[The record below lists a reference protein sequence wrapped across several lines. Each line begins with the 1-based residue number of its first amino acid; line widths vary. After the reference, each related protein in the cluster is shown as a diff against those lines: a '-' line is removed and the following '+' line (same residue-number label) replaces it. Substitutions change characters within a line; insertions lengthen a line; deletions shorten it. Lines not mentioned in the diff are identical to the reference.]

1 MLNSPESIHYFPSG
15 VKQIIDDNFQPGED
29 TSLDAMPV
37 DGENTRRSLPVGV
50 IAADELIIGLRFAV
64 KKHLQNLLEMERMP
78 RGNLP
83 IWYIITKRLI
93 DVLGGII
100 GLIILSPLMLTI
112 AALIKFDS
120 EGPVF
125 YCQKRVGK
133 NGKAF
138 KMFKFRTM
146 VADAEKK
153 TGPVWARENDPR
165 VTAVGRILRNS
176 KLDELPQLFNLI
188 NGKMSLVGPRPE
200 RPYFVGQFR
209 EIVPSYEHRLTMI
222 PGITGLAQLRNGYDR
237 EAEDVIRKLKYDLT
251 YMQQRG
257 LWTDLKLIFETI
269 AAVVT
274 KKTHD

>member
-1 MLNSPESIHYFPSG
+1 MLNSPESIQYFPSG
-15 VKQIIDDNFQPGED
+15 LKQVIDDNSQTGK
-29 TSLDAMPV
+29 DASQDATLV
-37 DGENTRRSLPVGV
+37 DDENTKRGLPVGV
-50 IAADELIIGLRFAV
+50 MTADDLIGGLRFVV
-64 KKHLQNLLEMERMP
+64 KKHYQTLLAMEQMP
-78 RGNLP
+78 RRNHP
-83 IWYIITKRLI
+83 IWYMITKKII
-93 DVLGGII
+93 DFFGGII

-112 AALIKFDS
+112 AALIKYDS

-133 NGKAF
+133 NRKVF

-146 VADAEKK
+146 VADAEKS
-153 TGPVWARENDPR
+153 TGPIWARENDPR

-200 RPYFVGQFR
+200 RPYFVDRFL
-209 EIVPSYEHRLTMI
+209 EIVPSYEHRLGMI

-237 EAEDVIRKLKYDLT
+237 EPEDVIRKLKYDLT
-251 YMQQRG
+251 YMRQMS
-257 LWTDLKLIFETI
+257 LLTDLKLIFETI